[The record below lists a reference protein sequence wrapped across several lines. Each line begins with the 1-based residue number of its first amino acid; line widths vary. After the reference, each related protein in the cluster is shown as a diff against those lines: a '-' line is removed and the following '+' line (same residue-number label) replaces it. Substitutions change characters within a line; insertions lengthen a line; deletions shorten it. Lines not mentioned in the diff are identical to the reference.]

1 MVTDSGSW
9 PTLGLFAGTP
19 AAFGDGNRSAIIKT
33 RCRAAKWLS
42 EAGFGED
49 VQADQVHHGG
59 AERALC
65 HYPAD
70 HLPYWQERFP
80 DQAGAFVPG
89 AFGENLSTRGLV
101 EGDVGVGDV
110 FRLGEALI
118 QITQPRQPCWK
129 VNQRFGIDGLSRLM
143 VSTARSGWLC
153 RVLEP
158 GRVPPDAPLEC
169 VEPAEQVLALD
180 RLWAIAL
187 DSAADPDELEA
198 AAAHPA
204 LARPWCQRLRT
215 RAEWLR
221 KRRSPQ

>member
-1 MVTDSGSW
+1 MTADSGSW
-9 PTLGLFAGTP
+9 PALGLFAGTP
-19 AAFGDGNRSAIIKT
+19 AVFGDGDRSAIVKT
-33 RCRAAKWLS
+33 RCAEAMWLS
-42 EAGFGED
+42 EAGFGTD
-49 VQADQVHHGG
+49 VQADQIHHGG
-59 AERALC
+59 VERALC

-70 HLPYWQERFP
+70 HLPHWQERFR

-101 EGDVGVGDV
+101 EADVGVGDI
-110 FRLGEALI
+110 FRLGGAVI
-118 QITQPRQPCWK
+118 QVTQPRQPCWK

-143 VSTARSGWLC
+143 VNTGRSGWLY

-158 GRVPPDAPLEC
+158 GRVPPDATLER
-169 VEPAEQVLALD
+169 VEPAAPALPLD

-204 LARPWCQRLRT
+204 LARPWSQRLRT

-221 KRRSPQ
+221 KRRSPR